1 MCKDKNFSTKTLSL
15 QIFIIYNNTNE
26 EFRYNLHIY

>member
-15 QIFIIYNNTNE
+15 RIFIIYNNIHE
-26 EFRYNLHIY
+26 ELYNNLHLD